1 MGDVGLAQAD
11 QSVVMMMMMMMM
23 MRSER
28 FPARGCRLNERATGS
43 VTGPRLLVHPR
54 YESAGWLMVQ
64 ARAYWV
70 GVR

>member
-1 MGDVGLAQAD
+1 MLW
-11 QSVVMMMMMMMM
+11 
-23 MRSER
+23 RSLVAGEGEVLRR
-28 FPARGCRLNERATGS
+28 FSATVPRLNGVAT